1 MPSEDNKA
9 DNKSDNK
16 ADTKPDVKPVAD
28 VNKPLLL
35 VPGLFANYKHEIV

>member
-9 DNKSDNK
+9 D
-16 ADTKPDVKPVAD
+16 TKPVAD